1 MFLRQQVM
9 AKVPE
14 VTVVDSV
21 SLLSCLMSRSQSGP
35 RRRGRS
41 TSASRRKA
49 AREIGAMLEPGMR
62 AALTTHVNPDGDG
75 IGSEVGLLHMLA
87 AVDVRAIIANPSPLP
102 DRYRFLVKGIEKS
115 EKSSDAAKYIKRADV
130 VFVLDISD
138 VGRLGSLGEVVA
150 ALKVPVVC
158 IDHHATDGAIPEGP
172 RLVDAEASATGE
184 LVYNLARV
192 LGWDISAEA
201 ARGLYVAIMTDTGG
215 FRYSNTTSRVMDI
228 AGRLLECGVDPESIY
243 EHVFASA
250 SEGRLRLIA
259 EVLSTLV
266 VESDL
271 GLAWVTVPDGALERN
286 GVGPDDLEG
295 VVEFPRSVRGVKL
308 ALLFRRLANGR
319 TKVSFRSM
327 GDVDAATLAEE
338 FGGGGHRKAAGASLK
353 GSVAEIQEIVLARA
367 RNMLAN

>member
-1 MFLRQQVM
+1 
-9 AKVPE
+9 
-14 VTVVDSV
+14 
-21 SLLSCLMSRSQSGP
+21 
-35 RRRGRS
+35 
-41 TSASRRKA
+41 
-49 AREIGAMLEPGMR
+49 MLEPGMR
-62 AALTTHVNPDGDG
+62 VALITHVNPDGDG

-87 AVDVRAIIANPSPLP
+87 AVDVRAVIANPSPLP
-102 DRYRFLVKGIEKS
+102 DRYRFLVQGIEKS

-158 IDHHATDGAIPEGP
+158 IDHHATDGTMPEGP

-184 LVYNLARV
+184 LVYDLARV

-201 ARGLYVAIMTDTGG
+201 AHGLYVAIMTDTGG
-215 FRYSNTTSRVMDI
+215 FRYSNTTSHVMDI
-228 AGRLLECGVDPESIY
+228 AGRLLECGVDPESVY

-250 SEGRLRLIA
+250 PEGRVRLIA

-327 GDVDAATLAEE
+327 GDVDAAALAEE

-353 GSVAEIQEIVLARA
+353 GSVPEIQEIVLARA
-367 RNMLAN
+367 RNVLAN

>member
-1 MFLRQQVM
+1 
-9 AKVPE
+9 
-14 VTVVDSV
+14 
-21 SLLSCLMSRSQSGP
+21 
-35 RRRGRS
+35 
-41 TSASRRKA
+41 
-49 AREIGAMLEPGMR
+49 MLEPGMR

-102 DRYRFLVKGIEKS
+102 DRYRFLLQGIEKS

-138 VGRLGSLGEVVA
+138 VGRLGSLGEVVG
-150 ALKVPVVC
+150 ALKVPVAC
-158 IDHHATDGAIPEGP
+158 IDHHATDGTIPEGP

-215 FRYSNTTSRVMDI
+215 FRYSNTTSQVMDI
-228 AGRLLECGVDPESIY
+228 ASRLLECGVDPESIY

-250 SEGRLRLIA
+250 SEGRVRLIA

-295 VVEFPRSVRGVKL
+295 LVEFPRSVRGVKL

-327 GDVDAATLAEE
+327 GDVDAAALAEE
-338 FGGGGHRKAAGASLK
+338 FGGGGHHKAAGASLK

-367 RNMLAN
+367 RNVLAD

>member
-1 MFLRQQVM
+1 
-9 AKVPE
+9 
-14 VTVVDSV
+14 
-21 SLLSCLMSRSQSGP
+21 
-35 RRRGRS
+35 
-41 TSASRRKA
+41 
-49 AREIGAMLEPGMR
+49 MLEPGMR

-115 EKSSDAAKYIKRADV
+115 EKSSDGAKYIKRADV

-138 VGRLGSLGEVVA
+138 VGRLGSLGEIVA

-158 IDHHATDGAIPEGP
+158 IDHHATDGTMPEGP

-184 LVYNLARV
+184 LVYSLARV

-250 SEGRLRLIA
+250 AEGRMRLIA

-266 VESDL
+266 VEGDL

-308 ALLFRRLANGR
+308 AVLFRRLANGR

-367 RNMLAN
+367 RNVLAN

>member
-1 MFLRQQVM
+1 
-9 AKVPE
+9 
-14 VTVVDSV
+14 
-21 SLLSCLMSRSQSGP
+21 
-35 RRRGRS
+35 
-41 TSASRRKA
+41 
-49 AREIGAMLEPGMR
+49 MLEPGMR

-102 DRYRFLVKGIEKS
+102 DRYKFLMKGIEKS

-158 IDHHATDGAIPEGP
+158 IDHHATDGTIPEGP

-215 FRYSNTTSRVMDI
+215 FRYSNTTSQVMDI
-228 AGRLLECGVDPESIY
+228 ASRLLECGVDPESIY

-250 SEGRLRLIA
+250 SEGRVRLIA